1 MGECSVP
8 MATAARGA
16 VLPGVAN
23 RQEEAGRPSMGLPI
37 PSCQR
42 PPPSAPAM
50 LPIAGRDTE
59 PSRGAAPQEPDRG
72 VGMVTTPL
80 RRSTRRRTRLRSN
93 TSTKSL
99 PKWALPSSPCYQQ
112 DDSPLSLASSL
123 TSASLLVSKT
133 VSKMSKTSFKWTPE
147 ALVHSWHGKLSNMY
161 DVVNIV
167 GEGRSGAVFIV
178 QHKRTAKCYACKFL
192 KKGDHEAKSLRTE
205 IQTLRRLDHPNIV
218 RLYETHEDGDTVFL
232 LMELCNGGDLLD
244 NISEE
249 GSLSEPVARI
259 FAHQMLSAL
268 AYCHANGVAHR
279 DVKPENFLLETED
292 SDCLTLKL
300 ADFGIATSIRPEHLS
315 GGGPRGGG
323 DRGFERQ
330 CIEEMACGSLP
341 YMAPETFTSSWRR
354 LDPNAQNSMVQL
366 AAADLWSCGVTI
378 YAMLGGRLPFGEAV
392 DRICSGAPPDFTG
405 PPWDKI
411 SDEAADLVRAL
422 LNPNAQER
430 WTAQRALTHDWFRGS
445 SPHGQ
450 ATPDGLRSPEG
461 LAENLRELAL
471 VVLRGMRR
479 WRRMP
484 KLQRIAIAAVAKRLQ
499 GQSDAQ
505 RVAESAYT
513 LFSGTSETLRCE
525 QLVQVLHGALCESM
539 TPELARVLG
548 GGLAALPASAT
559 PTPASLSTA
568 SSGVSLDAGRPQGG
582 SITGLHVR
590 QRVRNALRRIS
601 SGSPQFGFG
610 SNPAGTIT
618 TLEELRH
625 LVAALDGMKNGMVD
639 YTLFV
644 ASMLPPDMNY
654 NEQQISEVFSLFDIK
669 KRGFISPGDLQAAVR
684 SGDADL
690 RHYTAMISEFDH
702 DGDGVLDKSEF
713 RSMVQCVPSDFS
725 AREASFTG

>member
-1 MGECSVP
+1 

-72 VGMVTTPL
+72 VGMVTTSAAAQHTPTHQATL
-80 RRSTRRRTRLRSN
+80 KYVDEEPAKMGLAILTMLPAGRLTVVARILTDLSE
-93 TSTKSL
+93 L
-99 PKWALPSSPCYQQ
+99 ACFQ
-112 DDSPLSLASSL
+112 DRVEDVEDVLQMDA
-123 TSASLLVSKT
+123 
-133 VSKMSKTSFKWTPE
+133 E

-279 DVKPENFLLETED
+279 DVKPENFLLDTED

-559 PTPASLSTA
+559 PTPASLSTNGLVR
-568 SSGVSLDAGRPQGG
+568 GVPGRREAEGG